1 MQAKTLLLADEWKNL
16 VRLICQREYIV
27 LHPMLIIMADCMA
40 LCSAVTG
47 QFSYDTQEWR
57 PNFWAKLNIELFEFN
72 IVCNNINEISIMNN
86 YTMYYITSTTNII
99 TGRTFMDHSIILLP
113 AIELLPVTS
122 LHDSL
127 H

>member
-1 MQAKTLLLADEWKNL
+1 MQAKTLLFDELKNL

-27 LHPMLIIMADCMA
+27 LHPMLIIMVDSMA
-40 LCSAVTG
+40 LCSAVAG
-47 QFSYDTQEWR
+47 QFSYDRQAWR

-86 YTMYYITSTTNII
+86 YTMYCITSTANVIR
-99 TGRTFMDHSIILLP
+99 GRTFMDHSIILLL

-122 LHDSL
+122 LHDSS